1 MLMKRGRRRRTE
13 KICRNLPAQ
22 GQGYR
27 TSAAAGLPGPGQ
39 HILKF
44 QGLRSEWLR
53 PGGAELRPPV
63 GWGVWP
69 SASIWLGASR
79 KGAGER

>member
-1 MLMKRGRRRRTE
+1 MKRGRRRRTE

-53 PGGAELRPPV
+53 PGSAELRPPV

-79 KGAGER
+79 KGEGER